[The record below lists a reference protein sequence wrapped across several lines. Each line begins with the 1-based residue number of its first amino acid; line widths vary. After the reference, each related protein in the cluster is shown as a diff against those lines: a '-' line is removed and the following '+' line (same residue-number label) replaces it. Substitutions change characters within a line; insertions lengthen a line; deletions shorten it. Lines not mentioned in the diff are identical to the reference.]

1 MRMTCS
7 EPGLLVRGTRPALLA
22 TLGSRGLP
30 HLNII
35 ITVMR
40 MMMMMMKIMIMMM
53 MMVMMTISNLS
64 SVRI

>member
-35 ITVMR
+35 ITIIR
-40 MMMMMMKIMIMMM
+40 MMMMMM